1 MKHTAGGGGG
11 GGRGGRREGGWT
23 LERLEMKKIIEWDVE

>member
-23 LERLEMKKIIEWDVE
+23 LEMKKIIEWEVE